1 MFVLLFLLEKLS
13 EHCFIKTRSTKNWE
27 RDNDQTKSENLFKLL
42 LCYFLFL
49 QILYWIYIQIAIYSH
64 MIVVYYYILFLI
76 IIVEFWLQFWN
87 QIVKY
92 AKF

>member
-1 MFVLLFLLEKLS
+1 
-13 EHCFIKTRSTKNWE
+13 
-27 RDNDQTKSENLFKLL
+27 
-42 LCYFLFL
+42 
-49 QILYWIYIQIAIYSH
+49 